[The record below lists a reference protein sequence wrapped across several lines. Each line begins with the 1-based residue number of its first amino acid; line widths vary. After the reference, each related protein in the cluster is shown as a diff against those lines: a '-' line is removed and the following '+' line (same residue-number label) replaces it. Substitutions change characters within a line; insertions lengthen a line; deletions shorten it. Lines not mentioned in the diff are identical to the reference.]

1 MFFPKHNDQTF
12 PLLAL
17 LSLAMLCVCG
27 CGTTTNRILTD
38 QLVTSNAVD
47 VAIARI
53 DFRLLSG
60 EKVFLDT
67 QYLRTVK
74 GIGFVNADYIVSSL
88 RQQITAAGCLMQ
100 DTAATSDY
108 VIEARVGALGVEGH
122 QITYG
127 IPASTALSSAA
138 SIFSTA
144 PPIPTIPEIS
154 LAKRNNIIGAAK
166 IGLYAYHRET
176 REPVWQSGIVQ
187 TTSNARD
194 FWILGAGP
202 FQSGSAYNGLMF
214 AGTKIEFPTIHPK
227 DKTSNLAVDYKTEH
241 DFRKHESGL
250 ILLADPQAIPGE
262 NSDSEKDSDSN
273 SDTQQASF
281 EEDVPVEKKVSSRR
295 KPEDSESKPK
305 PKN

>member
-1 MFFPKHNDQTF
+1 MFVPKTNDQASS
-12 PLLAL
+12 LLAL

-27 CGTTTNRILTD
+27 CGTTTNRILTE

-47 VAIARI
+47 DAIARI

-60 EKVFLDT
+60 EKVYLDT

-88 RQQITAAGCLMQ
+88 RQQITAAGCLLQ
-100 DTAATSDY
+100 DAAATSDY

-138 SIFSTA
+138 SLFSA
-144 PPIPTIPEIS
+144 SPPIPTIPEIS
-154 LAKRNNIIGAAK
+154 LAKRNNTVGAAK

-176 REPVWQSGIVQ
+176 REPVWQSGITQ

-202 FQSGSAYNGLMF
+202 FQNGSAYDGLMF
-214 AGTKIEFPTIHPK
+214 AGTKIELPLIHPK
-227 DKTSNLAVDYKTEH
+227 GKTTSLAIDYKKEH
-241 DFRKHESGL
+241 DFTEREPGL
-250 ILLADPQAIPGE
+250 ILLAEPEANPGE
-262 NSDSEKDSDSN
+262 SLEMESDSEA
-273 SDTQQASF
+273 QQAAF
-281 EEDVPVEKKVSSRR
+281 EEEIPVKDKVSSRR
-295 KPEDSESKPK
+295 KQIDSDS
-305 PKN
+305 